1 MRIVVLGGTGHIGRL
16 VVERLENSAQAV
28 VVASRR
34 TGVDAVSGAG
44 LASALDS
51 ADAVIDVTNAPHPEG
66 EGVLDFFT
74 AMTSRVI
81 EAELAAGVRHHVM
94 LSIVGAERGV
104 PDGYF
109 AAKAAQERIVADS
122 RMPHTI
128 LRSTQFFEFARS
140 IAEWNTTR
148 DTIHLPSTHVQPV
161 AAADVADA
169 LVDTAGGAATDRA
182 IDIAGPER
190 MPLPAFVRR
199 VLLADRDE
207 RFVVSDE
214 NVQTRGFNIASADL
228 LPADGAMLA
237 RTTLDD
243 WIRQPVDARTGR

>member
-81 EAELAAGVRHHVM
+81 EAELAAAGVDR
-94 LSIVGAERGV
+94 A
-104 PDGYF
+104 
-109 AAKAAQERIVADS
+109 RIV
-122 RMPHTI
+122 
-128 LRSTQFFEFARS
+128 TQFFLAASYGIDRRATS
-140 IAEWNTTR
+140 VAE
-148 DTIHLPSTHVQPV
+148 L
-161 AAADVADA
+161 
-169 LVDTAGGAATDRA
+169 G
-182 IDIAGPER
+182 
-190 MPLPAFVRR
+190 PAFR
-199 VLLADRDE
+199 LLAE
-207 RFVVSDE
+207 R
-214 NVQTRGFNIASADL
+214 L
-228 LPADGAMLA
+228 LRPELP
-237 RTTLDD
+237 R
-243 WIRQPVDARTGR
+243 R